1 MDFNHPA
8 GPRFNAKMRTDVTT
22 TYDKALYASDDGL
35 WTIYEIVKR
44 PVAKV
49 ADEASAN
56 RLITLL
62 EKAGS
67 DFERAKQEGA
77 TDAS

>member
-1 MDFNHPA
+1 MDFNHPT
-8 GPRFNAKMRTDVTT
+8 GPRFSAKMRNDVTT

-67 DFERAKQEGA
+67 DTNG
-77 TDAS
+77 